1 MKILK
6 TIDNGYVT
14 YRVTD
19 ENGFEVFLSANTL
32 LIDGVKLKNPLC
44 GIPMD
49 KYAVALNR
57 IFHELYDSLSWD
69 GEFQTECAEAAR
81 DALDR
86 E

>member
-6 TIDNGYVT
+6 TIDNGHIT

-19 ENGFEVFLSANTL
+19 ENGFEVFLSPNTM

-44 GIPMD
+44 GIPMSA
-49 KYAVALNR
+49 YAVALFR
-57 IFHELYDSLSWD
+57 IFKELQDNLSWD
-69 GEFQTECAEAAR
+69 GDFQTECEEAAR